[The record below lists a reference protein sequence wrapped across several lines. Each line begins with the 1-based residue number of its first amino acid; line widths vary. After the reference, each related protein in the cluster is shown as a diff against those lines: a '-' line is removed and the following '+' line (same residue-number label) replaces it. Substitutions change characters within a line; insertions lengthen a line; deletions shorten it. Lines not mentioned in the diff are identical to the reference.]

1 MLNRDTDA
9 ATHVRAMAETDTDA
23 AAVETAPAT
32 AVKIAPATAVRGRLG
47 DCAVCDA
54 GVPAKYRCPGCAVVT
69 CSLACSK
76 RHKQV
81 GEGCSGK
88 RKVAEFK
95 DIRDFTDADLVSD
108 YRFLEDALLE
118 KDRAKR
124 WRPQFRPGSDAAARA
139 DRAPAATKTVDL
151 LTRKAADRGVQL
163 FCMPDGM
170 ARRVANTTFYDRKR
184 DLMQWRVEWLFHGP
198 PSARDDDE
206 EKNGRAG
213 VFAPVAR
220 AEDAKVD
227 ETATIGS
234 ALRAHFAPG
243 PGNAARLHE
252 LRRFRSLREGHEA
265 ETPSTIGIFLAVEGR
280 RADDP
285 RFHRL
290 ALDATLREN
299 LDGKRVLEFPTM
311 HVAVL
316 PEDEAAFPLVATDE

>member
-1 MLNRDTDA
+1 
-9 ATHVRAMAETDTDA
+9 MAETDTD

-32 AVKIAPATAVRGRLG
+32 AARDRLG

-54 GVPAKYRCPGCAVVT
+54 GVAAKYRCPGCAIVT
-69 CSLACSK
+69 CSLECSK
-76 RHKQV
+76 RHKQM

-124 WRPQFRPGSDAAARA
+124 WRPRFRPGSDAAARA
-139 DRAPAATKTVDL
+139 DRAPAATRTVDL
-151 LTRKAADRGVQL
+151 LTQKAADRGVQL
-163 FCMPDGM
+163 FCMPDGGAKGREHHVLRPQ
-170 ARRVANTTFYDRKR
+170 ARPHAVASRG
-184 DLMQWRVEWLFHGP
+184 LFHGP
-198 PSARDDDE
+198 PTARDADE
-206 EKNGRAG
+206 GKKKKRPGRARG
-213 VFAPVAR
+213 ERGGR
-220 AEDAKVD
+220 A
-227 ETATIGS
+227 ATIGS

-252 LRRFRSLREGHEA
+252 LRRFRDPARERSLEA
-265 ETPSTIGIFLAVEGR
+265 EGAKAPEGAIGIFLAAEGR

-290 ALDATLREN
+290 ALDATFREN
-299 LDGKRVLEFPTM
+299 LNGKRVLEFPTL

-316 PEDEAAFPLVATDE
+316 PEDEAAFPLVPAGDNS

>member
-1 MLNRDTDA
+1 M
-9 ATHVRAMAETDTDA
+9 ATRVRAMAETDTDA

-32 AVKIAPATAVRGRLG
+32 AVRDRLG

-54 GVPAKYRCPGCAVVT
+54 GVAAKYRCPGCAVVS

-76 RHKQV
+76 RHKQM

-124 WRPQFRPGSDAAARA
+124 WRPRFRPGSDAAARA
-139 DRAPAATKTVDL
+139 DRAPAAIKTVDL
-151 LTRKAADRGVQL
+151 LTQKAADRGVQL

-198 PSARDDDE
+198 PTARDDNE
-206 EKNGRAG
+206 EKNGRVG
-213 VFAPVAR
+213 VEKVAPVAR

-252 LRRFRSLREGHEA
+252 LRRFRSLRERRKA
-265 ETPSTIGIFLAVEGR
+265 ETPATIGIFLAAEGR

-299 LDGKRVLEFPTM
+299 LNGKRVLEFPTL

-316 PEDEAAFPLVATDE
+316 PEDENAFPLVPTNE

>member
-1 MLNRDTDA
+1 
-9 ATHVRAMAETDTDA
+9 MAETDTDA

-32 AVKIAPATAVRGRLG
+32 AARDRLG

-54 GVPAKYRCPGCAVVT
+54 GVAAKYRCPGCAIVT
-69 CSLACSK
+69 CSLECSK
-76 RHKQV
+76 RHKQM

-124 WRPQFRPGSDAAARA
+124 WRPRFRPGSDAAARA
-139 DRAPAATKTVDL
+139 DRAPAATRTVDL
-151 LTRKAADRGVQL
+151 LTQKAADRGVQL

-198 PSARDDDE
+198 PTARDADE
-206 EKNGRAG
+206 GKKGKN
-213 VFAPVAR
+213 APVAR
-220 AEDAKVD
+220 AENSKVD

>member
-1 MLNRDTDA
+1 
-9 ATHVRAMAETDTDA
+9 MAETDTDA
-23 AAVETAPAT
+23 AAGESAPA
-32 AVKIAPATAVRGRLG
+32 PAVRDRLG

-54 GVPAKYRCPGCAVVT
+54 GVAAKYRCPGCAIVT
-69 CSLACSK
+69 CSLECSK
-76 RHKQV
+76 RHKQM

-124 WRPQFRPGSDAAARA
+124 WRPRFRPGSDAAARA

-151 LTRKAADRGVQL
+151 LTQKAADRGVQL

-170 ARRVANTTFYDRKR
+170 ARRVKNTTFYDRKR

-198 PSARDDDE
+198 RAPRDE
-206 EKNGRAG
+206 EKKEKNKPT
-213 VFAPVAR
+213 PVAR

-252 LRRFRSLREGHEA
+252 LRRFRSLQERTNKNENENEN
-265 ETPSTIGIFLAVEGR
+265 ETSSIGIFLAAEGR

-299 LDGKRVLEFPTM
+299 LNGKRVLEFPTL

-316 PEDEAAFPLVATDE
+316 PEDQDAFPLVPENE

>member
-1 MLNRDTDA
+1 
-9 ATHVRAMAETDTDA
+9 MAETDTDA

-32 AVKIAPATAVRGRLG
+32 AARDRLG

-54 GVPAKYRCPGCAVVT
+54 GVAAKYRCPGCAIVT
-69 CSLACSK
+69 CSLECSK
-76 RHKQV
+76 RHKQM

-124 WRPQFRPGSDAAARA
+124 WRPRFRPGSDAAARA
-139 DRAPAATKTVDL
+139 DRAPAATRTVDL
-151 LTRKAADRGVQL
+151 LTQKAADRGVQL

-170 ARRVANTTFYDRKR
+170 ARRVKNTTFYDRKR
-184 DLMQWRVEWLFHGP
+184 DLMQWRVEWLFRGP
-198 PSARDDDE
+198 PTARDADVPGLKVSL
-206 EKNGRAG
+206 KNSGKNT
-213 VFAPVAR
+213 PVAR

-252 LRRFRSLREGHEA
+252 LRRFKGLPFEPRSLEA
-265 ETPSTIGIFLAVEGR
+265 EGAKAPESAIGIFLAAEGR

-299 LDGKRVLEFPTM
+299 LDGKRVLEFPTL

-316 PEDEAAFPLVATDE
+316 PEDEAAFPLVPAGDNS

>member
-1 MLNRDTDA
+1 
-9 ATHVRAMAETDTDA
+9 MAETDTDA
-23 AAVETAPAT
+23 AAGESAPA
-32 AVKIAPATAVRGRLG
+32 PAVRDRLG

-54 GVPAKYRCPGCAVVT
+54 GVAAKYRCPGCAIVT

-76 RHKQV
+76 RHKQM

-124 WRPQFRPGSDAAARA
+124 WRPRFRPGSDAAARA

-151 LTRKAADRGVQL
+151 LTQKAADRGVQL

-170 ARRVANTTFYDRKR
+170 KRRVANTTFYDRKR

-198 PSARDDDE
+198 RAPRDE
-206 EKNGRAG
+206 EKKEKKKPT
-213 VFAPVAR
+213 PVAR

-252 LRRFRSLREGHEA
+252 LRRFRSLQERTNKNENEN
-265 ETPSTIGIFLAVEGR
+265 ETSSIGIFLAAEGR

-299 LDGKRVLEFPTM
+299 LNGKRVLEFPTL

-316 PEDEAAFPLVATDE
+316 PEDQDAFPLVPENE

>member
-1 MLNRDTDA
+1 
-9 ATHVRAMAETDTDA
+9 MAETDTDA
-23 AAVETAPAT
+23 AAGESAPAP
-32 AVKIAPATAVRGRLG
+32 VVRDRLG

-54 GVPAKYRCPGCAVVT
+54 GVAAKYRCPGCAIVT

-76 RHKQV
+76 RHKQM

-124 WRPQFRPGSDAAARA
+124 WRPRFRPGSDAAARA
-139 DRAPAATKTVDL
+139 DRAPVATKTVDL
-151 LTRKAADRGVQL
+151 LTQKAADRGVQL

-198 PSARDDDE
+198 PAPRDAGE
-206 EKNGRAG
+206 EKKKPI
-213 VFAPVAR
+213 PVAR

-252 LRRFRSLREGHEA
+252 LRRFRSLQERTNKNENENEN
-265 ETPSTIGIFLAVEGR
+265 ETSSIGIFLAAEGR

-299 LDGKRVLEFPTM
+299 LNGKRVLEFPTL

-316 PEDEAAFPLVATDE
+316 PEDQDAFPLVPENE

>member
-1 MLNRDTDA
+1 M
-9 ATHVRAMAETDTDA
+9 ATRVRAMAETDTDA

-32 AVKIAPATAVRGRLG
+32 AVRDRLG

-54 GVPAKYRCPGCAVVT
+54 GVAAKYRCPGCAVVS

-76 RHKQV
+76 RHKQM

-124 WRPQFRPGSDAAARA
+124 WRPRFRPGSDAAARA
-139 DRAPAATKTVDL
+139 DRAPAAIKTVDL
-151 LTRKAADRGVQL
+151 LTQKAADRGVQL

-198 PSARDDDE
+198 PTARDDDE
-206 EKNGRAG
+206 EKNGRVG
-213 VFAPVAR
+213 VEKVAPVAR
-220 AEDAKVD
+220 TEDAKVD

-252 LRRFRSLREGHEA
+252 LRRFRSLRERRKA
-265 ETPSTIGIFLAVEGR
+265 ETPATIGIFLAAEGR

-299 LDGKRVLEFPTM
+299 LNGKRVLEFPTL

-316 PEDEAAFPLVATDE
+316 PEDENAFPLVPTNE

>member
-1 MLNRDTDA
+1 
-9 ATHVRAMAETDTDA
+9 MAETDTDA
-23 AAVETAPAT
+23 AAGESAPA
-32 AVKIAPATAVRGRLG
+32 PAVRDRLG

-54 GVPAKYRCPGCAVVT
+54 GVAAKYRCPGCAIVT

-76 RHKQV
+76 RHKQM

-124 WRPQFRPGSDAAARA
+124 WRPRFRPGSDAAARA

-151 LTRKAADRGVQL
+151 LTQKAADRGVQL

-170 ARRVANTTFYDRKR
+170 KRRVANTTFYDRKR

-198 PSARDDDE
+198 RAPRDE
-206 EKNGRAG
+206 EKKEKKKPT
-213 VFAPVAR
+213 PVAR

-252 LRRFRSLREGHEA
+252 LRRFRSLQERTNKNENEDEN
-265 ETPSTIGIFLAVEGR
+265 ETEVSIGIFLAAEGR

-299 LDGKRVLEFPTM
+299 LNGKRVLEFPTL

-316 PEDEAAFPLVATDE
+316 PEDQDAFPLVPENE

>member
-1 MLNRDTDA
+1 
-9 ATHVRAMAETDTDA
+9 MAETDTDA
-23 AAVETAPAT
+23 AAGESAPA
-32 AVKIAPATAVRGRLG
+32 PAVRDRLG

-54 GVPAKYRCPGCAVVT
+54 GVAAKYRCPGCAIVT

-76 RHKQV
+76 RHKQM

-124 WRPQFRPGSDAAARA
+124 WRPRFRPGSDAAARA

-151 LTRKAADRGVQL
+151 LTQKAADRGVQL

-170 ARRVANTTFYDRKR
+170 KRRIANTTFYDRKR

-198 PSARDDDE
+198 RAPRDE
-206 EKNGRAG
+206 EKKEKKKPT
-213 VFAPVAR
+213 PVAR

-252 LRRFRSLREGHEA
+252 LRRFRSLQERTNKNENEN
-265 ETPSTIGIFLAVEGR
+265 ETSSIGIFLAAEGR

-285 RFHRL
+285 RLHRL

-299 LDGKRVLEFPTM
+299 LNGKRVLEFPTL

-316 PEDEAAFPLVATDE
+316 PEDQDAFPLVPENE

>member
-1 MLNRDTDA
+1 M
-9 ATHVRAMAETDTDA
+9 ATRVRAMAETDTDA

-32 AVKIAPATAVRGRLG
+32 AARDRLG

-54 GVPAKYRCPGCAVVT
+54 GVAAKYRCPGCAIVT
-69 CSLACSK
+69 CSLECSK
-76 RHKQV
+76 RHKQM

-124 WRPQFRPGSDAAARA
+124 WRPRFRPGSDAAARA
-139 DRAPAATKTVDL
+139 DRAPAAIKTVDL
-151 LTRKAADRGVQL
+151 LTQKAADRGVQL

-198 PSARDDDE
+198 PTARDDDE
-206 EKNGRAG
+206 EKNGRVG
-213 VFAPVAR
+213 VEKVAPVAR

-252 LRRFRSLREGHEA
+252 LRRFRSLRERRKA
-265 ETPSTIGIFLAVEGR
+265 ETPATIGIFLAAEGR

-299 LDGKRVLEFPTM
+299 LNGKRVLEFPTL

-316 PEDEAAFPLVATDE
+316 PEDENAFPLVPTNE

>member
-1 MLNRDTDA
+1 
-9 ATHVRAMAETDTDA
+9 MAETDTDA
-23 AAVETAPAT
+23 AAGESAPA
-32 AVKIAPATAVRGRLG
+32 PAVRDRLG

-54 GVPAKYRCPGCAVVT
+54 GVAAKYRCPGCAIVT

-76 RHKQV
+76 RHKQM

-124 WRPQFRPGSDAAARA
+124 WRPRFRPGSDAAARA

-151 LTRKAADRGVQL
+151 LTQKAADRGVQL

-170 ARRVANTTFYDRKR
+170 KRRVANTTFYDRKR
-184 DLMQWRVEWLFHGP
+184 DLLQWRVEWLFHGP
-198 PSARDDDE
+198 RAPRDAGDE
-206 EKNGRAG
+206 KKKPT
-213 VFAPVAR
+213 PVAR

-252 LRRFRSLREGHEA
+252 LRRFRSLQERTNKNGNENEN
-265 ETPSTIGIFLAVEGR
+265 ETSSIGIFLAAEGR

-290 ALDATLREN
+290 ALDSTLREN
-299 LDGKRVLEFPTM
+299 LNGKRVLEFPTL

-316 PEDEAAFPLVATDE
+316 PDDQDAFPLVPENE

>member
-1 MLNRDTDA
+1 M
-9 ATHVRAMAETDTDA
+9 ATRVRAMAETDTDA

-32 AVKIAPATAVRGRLG
+32 AVRDRLG

-54 GVPAKYRCPGCAVVT
+54 GVAAKYRCPGCAVVS

-76 RHKQV
+76 RHKQM

-124 WRPQFRPGSDAAARA
+124 WRPRFRPGSDAAARA
-139 DRAPAATKTVDL
+139 DRAPAAIKTVDL
-151 LTRKAADRGVQL
+151 LTQKAADRGVQL

-198 PSARDDDE
+198 PTARDDDE
-206 EKNGRAG
+206 EKNGRVG
-213 VFAPVAR
+213 VEKVAPVAR

-252 LRRFRSLREGHEA
+252 LRRFRSLRERRKA
-265 ETPSTIGIFLAVEGR
+265 ETPATIGIFLAAEGR

-299 LDGKRVLEFPTM
+299 LNGKRVLEFPTL

-316 PEDEAAFPLVATDE
+316 PEDENAFPLVPTNE

>member
-1 MLNRDTDA
+1 
-9 ATHVRAMAETDTDA
+9 MAETDTDA
-23 AAVETAPAT
+23 AAGESAPA
-32 AVKIAPATAVRGRLG
+32 PAVRDRLG
-47 DCAVCDA
+47 DWGVCDA
-54 GVPAKYRCPGCAVVT
+54 GVAAKYRCPGCAIVT

-76 RHKQV
+76 RHKQM

-124 WRPQFRPGSDAAARA
+124 WRPRFRPGSDAAARA

-151 LTRKAADRGVQL
+151 LTQKAADRGVQL

-170 ARRVANTTFYDRKR
+170 KRRIANTTFYDRKR

-198 PSARDDDE
+198 PRDE
-206 EKNGRAG
+206 EKKEKKKPT
-213 VFAPVAR
+213 PVAR

-252 LRRFRSLREGHEA
+252 LRRFRSLQERTNKNENENEN
-265 ETPSTIGIFLAVEGR
+265 ETSSIGIFLAAEGR

-299 LDGKRVLEFPTM
+299 LNGKRVLEFPTL

-316 PEDEAAFPLVATDE
+316 PEDQDAFPLVPENE

>member
-1 MLNRDTDA
+1 
-9 ATHVRAMAETDTDA
+9 MAETDTDA
-23 AAVETAPAT
+23 AAGESAPA
-32 AVKIAPATAVRGRLG
+32 PAVRDRLG

-54 GVPAKYRCPGCAVVT
+54 GVAAKYRCPGCAIVT

-76 RHKQV
+76 RHKQM

-124 WRPQFRPGSDAAARA
+124 WRPRFRPGSDAAARA

-151 LTRKAADRGVQL
+151 LTQKAADRGVQL

-170 ARRVANTTFYDRKR
+170 KRRVANTTFYDRKR

-198 PSARDDDE
+198 RAPRDE
-206 EKNGRAG
+206 EKKEKNKPT
-213 VFAPVAR
+213 PVAR

-252 LRRFRSLREGHEA
+252 LRRFRSLQERTNKNENEN
-265 ETPSTIGIFLAVEGR
+265 ETSSIGIFLAAEGR

-290 ALDATLREN
+290 TLDSTLREN
-299 LDGKRVLEFPTM
+299 LNGKRVLEFPTL

-316 PEDEAAFPLVATDE
+316 PEDQDAFPLVPENE

>member
-1 MLNRDTDA
+1 
-9 ATHVRAMAETDTDA
+9 MAETDTDA

-32 AVKIAPATAVRGRLG
+32 AARDRLG

-54 GVPAKYRCPGCAVVT
+54 GVAAKYRCPGCAIVT
-69 CSLACSK
+69 CSLECSK
-76 RHKQV
+76 RHKQM

-124 WRPQFRPGSDAAARA
+124 WRPRFRPGSDAAARA
-139 DRAPAATKTVDL
+139 DRAPAATRTVDL
-151 LTRKAADRGVQL
+151 LTQKAADRGVQL

-198 PSARDDDE
+198 PTARDADE
-206 EKNGRAG
+206 GKKEKTPRS
-213 VFAPVAR
+213 R
-220 AEDAKVD
+220 AENAKVD

-252 LRRFRSLREGHEA
+252 LRRFRDPARERSLEA
-265 ETPSTIGIFLAVEGR
+265 EGAKAPEGAIGIFLAAEGR

-290 ALDATLREN
+290 ALDATFREN
-299 LDGKRVLEFPTM
+299 LNGKRVLEFPTL

-316 PEDEAAFPLVATDE
+316 PEDEAAFPLVPAGDNS

>member
-1 MLNRDTDA
+1 
-9 ATHVRAMAETDTDA
+9 MAETDTDA

-32 AVKIAPATAVRGRLG
+32 AARDRLG

-54 GVPAKYRCPGCAVVT
+54 GVAAKYRCPGCAIVT
-69 CSLACSK
+69 CSLECSK
-76 RHKQV
+76 RHKQM

-124 WRPQFRPGSDAAARA
+124 WRPRFRPGSDAAARA
-139 DRAPAATKTVDL
+139 DRAPAATRTVDL
-151 LTRKAADRGVQL
+151 LTQKAADRGVQL

-198 PSARDDDE
+198 PTARDDDE
-206 EKNGRAG
+206 EKNGRVG
-213 VFAPVAR
+213 VEKVAPVAR

-252 LRRFRSLREGHEA
+252 LRRFRSLRERRKA
-265 ETPSTIGIFLAVEGR
+265 ETPATIGIFLAAEGR

-299 LDGKRVLEFPTM
+299 LNGKRVLEFPTL

-316 PEDEAAFPLVATDE
+316 PEDENAFPLVPTNE

>member
-1 MLNRDTDA
+1 
-9 ATHVRAMAETDTDA
+9 MAETDTDA

-32 AVKIAPATAVRGRLG
+32 AARDRLG

-54 GVPAKYRCPGCAVVT
+54 GVAAKYRCPGCAIVT
-69 CSLACSK
+69 CSLECSK
-76 RHKQV
+76 RHKQM

-124 WRPQFRPGSDAAARA
+124 WRPRFRPGSDAAARA
-139 DRAPAATKTVDL
+139 DRAPAAIKTVDL
-151 LTRKAADRGVQL
+151 LTQKAADRGVQL

-198 PSARDDDE
+198 PTARDDDE
-206 EKNGRAG
+206 EKNGRVG
-213 VFAPVAR
+213 VEKVAPVAR

-252 LRRFRSLREGHEA
+252 LRRFRSLRERRKA
-265 ETPSTIGIFLAVEGR
+265 ETPATIGIFLAAEGR

-299 LDGKRVLEFPTM
+299 LNGKRVLEFPTL

-316 PEDEAAFPLVATDE
+316 PEDENAFPLVPTNE

>member
-1 MLNRDTDA
+1 M
-9 ATHVRAMAETDTDA
+9 
-23 AAVETAPAT
+23 
-32 AVKIAPATAVRGRLG
+32 
-47 DCAVCDA
+47 
-54 GVPAKYRCPGCAVVT
+54 
-69 CSLACSK
+69 
-76 RHKQV
+76 

-124 WRPQFRPGSDAAARA
+124 WRPRFRPGSDAAARA
-139 DRAPAATKTVDL
+139 DRAPAAIKTVDL
-151 LTRKAADRGVQL
+151 LTQKAADRGVQL

-198 PSARDDDE
+198 PTARDDDE
-206 EKNGRAG
+206 EKNGRVG
-213 VFAPVAR
+213 VEKVAPVAR

-252 LRRFRSLREGHEA
+252 LRRFRSLRERRKA
-265 ETPSTIGIFLAVEGR
+265 ETPATIGIFLAAEGR

-299 LDGKRVLEFPTM
+299 LNGKRVLEFPTL

-316 PEDEAAFPLVATDE
+316 PEDENAFPLVPTNE

>member
-1 MLNRDTDA
+1 
-9 ATHVRAMAETDTDA
+9 MAETDTDA
-23 AAVETAPAT
+23 AAGESAPA
-32 AVKIAPATAVRGRLG
+32 PAVRDRLG

-54 GVPAKYRCPGCAVVT
+54 GVAAKYRCPGCAIVT
-69 CSLACSK
+69 CSLECSK
-76 RHKQV
+76 RHKQM

-124 WRPQFRPGSDAAARA
+124 WRPRFRPGSDAAARA
-139 DRAPAATKTVDL
+139 DRAPAATRTVDL
-151 LTRKAADRGVQL
+151 LTQKAADRGVQL

-198 PSARDDDE
+198 PTARDADE
-206 EKNGRAG
+206 GKKGKS
-213 VFAPVAR
+213 APVAR
-220 AEDAKVD
+220 AENAKVD

-252 LRRFRSLREGHEA
+252 LRRFRDPARERSLEA
-265 ETPSTIGIFLAVEGR
+265 EGAKAPEGAIGIFLAAEGR

-290 ALDATLREN
+290 ALDATFREN
-299 LDGKRVLEFPTM
+299 LNGKRVLEFPTL

-316 PEDEAAFPLVATDE
+316 PEDEAAFPLVPAGDNS

>member
-1 MLNRDTDA
+1 M
-9 ATHVRAMAETDTDA
+9 
-23 AAVETAPAT
+23 
-32 AVKIAPATAVRGRLG
+32 
-47 DCAVCDA
+47 
-54 GVPAKYRCPGCAVVT
+54 
-69 CSLACSK
+69 
-76 RHKQV
+76 

-124 WRPQFRPGSDAAARA
+124 WRPRFRPGSDAAARA

-151 LTRKAADRGVQL
+151 LTQKAADRGVQL

-170 ARRVANTTFYDRKR
+170 KRRVANTTFYDRKR

-198 PSARDDDE
+198 RAPRDE
-206 EKNGRAG
+206 EKKEKNKPT
-213 VFAPVAR
+213 PVAR

-252 LRRFRSLREGHEA
+252 LRRFRRAQERTNKNENEDEN
-265 ETPSTIGIFLAVEGR
+265 ETEVSIGIFLAAEGR

-299 LDGKRVLEFPTM
+299 LNGKRVLEFPTL

-316 PEDEAAFPLVATDE
+316 PEDQDAFPLVPENE

>member
-1 MLNRDTDA
+1 
-9 ATHVRAMAETDTDA
+9 MAETDTDA
-23 AAVETAPAT
+23 AAGESAPA
-32 AVKIAPATAVRGRLG
+32 PAVRDRLG

-54 GVPAKYRCPGCAVVT
+54 GVAAKYRCPGCAIVT

-76 RHKQV
+76 RHKQM

-124 WRPQFRPGSDAAARA
+124 WRPRFRPGSDAAARA

-151 LTRKAADRGVQL
+151 LTQKAADRGVQL

-170 ARRVANTTFYDRKR
+170 KRRVANTTFYDRKR

-198 PSARDDDE
+198 PTARDADE
-206 EKNGRAG
+206 GKKGKN
-213 VFAPVAR
+213 APVAR
-220 AEDAKVD
+220 AENAKVD

-252 LRRFRSLREGHEA
+252 LRRFRSLQERTNKNENENEN
-265 ETPSTIGIFLAVEGR
+265 ETSSIGIFLAAEGR

-299 LDGKRVLEFPTM
+299 LNGKRVLEFPTL

-316 PEDEAAFPLVATDE
+316 PEDQDAFPLVPENE

>member
-1 MLNRDTDA
+1 
-9 ATHVRAMAETDTDA
+9 MAETDTDA

-32 AVKIAPATAVRGRLG
+32 AARDRLG

-54 GVPAKYRCPGCAVVT
+54 GVAAKYRCPGCAIVT
-69 CSLACSK
+69 CSLECSK
-76 RHKQV
+76 RHKQM

-124 WRPQFRPGSDAAARA
+124 WRPRFRPGSDAAARA
-139 DRAPAATKTVDL
+139 DRAPAATRTVDL
-151 LTRKAADRGVQL
+151 LTQKAADRGVQL

-198 PSARDDDE
+198 PTARDADE
-206 EKNGRAG
+206 GKKGKS
-213 VFAPVAR
+213 APVAR
-220 AEDAKVD
+220 AENAKVD
-227 ETATIGS
+227 EPATIGR

-252 LRRFRSLREGHEA
+252 LRRFRDPARERSLEA
-265 ETPSTIGIFLAVEGR
+265 EGAKAPEGAIGIFLAAEGR

-290 ALDATLREN
+290 ALDATFREN
-299 LDGKRVLEFPTM
+299 LNGKRVLEFPTL

-316 PEDEAAFPLVATDE
+316 PEDEAAFPLVPAGDNS

>member
-1 MLNRDTDA
+1 
-9 ATHVRAMAETDTDA
+9 MAETDTDA
-23 AAVETAPAT
+23 AAGESAPA
-32 AVKIAPATAVRGRLG
+32 PAVRDRLG

-54 GVPAKYRCPGCAVVT
+54 GVAAKYRCPGCAIVT
-69 CSLACSK
+69 CSLECSK
-76 RHKQV
+76 RHKQM

-124 WRPQFRPGSDAAARA
+124 WRPRFRPGSDAAARA
-139 DRAPAATKTVDL
+139 DRAPAAIKTVDL
-151 LTRKAADRGVQL
+151 LTQKAADRGVQL

-198 PSARDDDE
+198 PTARDDDE
-206 EKNGRAG
+206 EKNGRVG
-213 VFAPVAR
+213 VEKVAPVAR

-252 LRRFRSLREGHEA
+252 LRRFRSLRERRKA
-265 ETPSTIGIFLAVEGR
+265 ETPATIGIFLAAEGR

-299 LDGKRVLEFPTM
+299 LNGKRVLEFPTL

-316 PEDEAAFPLVATDE
+316 PEDENAFPLVPTNE

>member
-1 MLNRDTDA
+1 M
-9 ATHVRAMAETDTDA
+9 ATRVRAMAETDTDA

-32 AVKIAPATAVRGRLG
+32 AVRDRLG

-54 GVPAKYRCPGCAVVT
+54 GVAAKYRCPGCAVVS

-76 RHKQV
+76 RHKQM

-124 WRPQFRPGSDAAARA
+124 WRPRFRPGSDAAARA
-139 DRAPAATKTVDL
+139 DRAPAATRTVDL
-151 LTRKAADRGVQL
+151 LTQKAADRGVQL

-198 PSARDDDE
+198 PTARDDDE
-206 EKNGRAG
+206 EKNGRVG
-213 VFAPVAR
+213 VEKVAPVAR

-252 LRRFRSLREGHEA
+252 LRRFRSLRERRKA
-265 ETPSTIGIFLAVEGR
+265 ETPATIGIFLAAEGR

-299 LDGKRVLEFPTM
+299 LNGKRVLEFPTL

-316 PEDEAAFPLVATDE
+316 PEDENAFPLVPTNE

>member
-1 MLNRDTDA
+1 
-9 ATHVRAMAETDTDA
+9 MAETDTDA

-32 AVKIAPATAVRGRLG
+32 AARDRLG

-54 GVPAKYRCPGCAVVT
+54 GVAAKYRCPGCAVVS

-76 RHKQV
+76 RHKQM

-124 WRPQFRPGSDAAARA
+124 WRPRFRPGSDAAARA
-139 DRAPAATKTVDL
+139 DRAPAATRTVDL
-151 LTRKAADRGVQL
+151 LTQKAADRGVQL

-198 PSARDDDE
+198 PTARDDDE
-206 EKNGRAG
+206 EKNGRVG
-213 VFAPVAR
+213 VEKVAPVAR

-252 LRRFRSLREGHEA
+252 LRRFRSLRERRKA
-265 ETPSTIGIFLAVEGR
+265 ETPATIGIFLAAEGR

-299 LDGKRVLEFPTM
+299 LNGKRVLEFPTL

-316 PEDEAAFPLVATDE
+316 PEDENAFPLVPTNE

>member
-1 MLNRDTDA
+1 VGGRGGRD
-9 ATHVRAMAETDTDA
+9 
-23 AAVETAPAT
+23 
-32 AVKIAPATAVRGRLG
+32 RLG
-47 DCAVCDA
+47 DDAVDNS
-54 GVPAKYRCPGCAVVT
+54 VPAAKYRCPGCAIVT

-76 RHKQV
+76 RHKQM

-124 WRPQFRPGSDAAARA
+124 WRPRFRPGSDAAARA

-151 LTRKAADRGVQL
+151 LTQKAADRGVQL

-170 ARRVANTTFYDRKR
+170 KRRIANTTFYDRKR

-198 PSARDDDE
+198 PRDE
-206 EKNGRAG
+206 EKKEKKKPT
-213 VFAPVAR
+213 PVAR

-252 LRRFRSLREGHEA
+252 LRRFRSLQERTNKNENENEN
-265 ETPSTIGIFLAVEGR
+265 ETSSIGIFLAAEGR

-285 RFHRL
+285 RLHRL

-299 LDGKRVLEFPTM
+299 LNGKRVLEFPTL

-316 PEDEAAFPLVATDE
+316 PEDQDAFPLVPENE

>member
-1 MLNRDTDA
+1 
-9 ATHVRAMAETDTDA
+9 MAETDTDA

-32 AVKIAPATAVRGRLG
+32 AARDRLG

-54 GVPAKYRCPGCAVVT
+54 GVAAKYRCPGCAIVT
-69 CSLACSK
+69 CSLECSK
-76 RHKQV
+76 RHKQM

-124 WRPQFRPGSDAAARA
+124 WRPRFRPGSDAAARA
-139 DRAPAATKTVDL
+139 DRAPAATRTVDL
-151 LTRKAADRGVQL
+151 LTQKAADRGVQL
-163 FCMPDGM
+163 SCMPDGM

-198 PSARDDDE
+198 PTARDADE
-206 EKNGRAG
+206 GKKGKS
-213 VFAPVAR
+213 APVAR
-220 AEDAKVD
+220 AENAKVD

-252 LRRFRSLREGHEA
+252 LRRFRSLQERTNKNENENEN
-265 ETPSTIGIFLAVEGR
+265 ETSSIGIFLAAEGR

-290 ALDATLREN
+290 ALDATFREN
-299 LDGKRVLEFPTM
+299 LNGKRVLEFPTL

-316 PEDEAAFPLVATDE
+316 PEDEAAFPLVPAGDNS

>member
-1 MLNRDTDA
+1 
-9 ATHVRAMAETDTDA
+9 MAETDTDA

-32 AVKIAPATAVRGRLG
+32 AARDRLG

-54 GVPAKYRCPGCAVVT
+54 GVAAKYRCPGCAIVT

-76 RHKQV
+76 RHKQM

-124 WRPQFRPGSDAAARA
+124 WRPRFRPGSDAAARA
-139 DRAPAATKTVDL
+139 DRAPAATRTVDL
-151 LTRKAADRGVQL
+151 LTQKAADRGVQL

-170 ARRVANTTFYDRKR
+170 ARRVKNTTFYDRKR

-198 PSARDDDE
+198 RAPRDE
-206 EKNGRAG
+206 EKKEKEKPT
-213 VFAPVAR
+213 PVAR

-252 LRRFRSLREGHEA
+252 LRRFRSLQERTNKNENENEN
-265 ETPSTIGIFLAVEGR
+265 ETSSIGIFLAAEGR

-290 ALDATLREN
+290 ALDSTLREN
-299 LDGKRVLEFPTM
+299 LNGKRVLEFPTL

-316 PEDEAAFPLVATDE
+316 PEDQDAFPLVPENE

>member
-1 MLNRDTDA
+1 
-9 ATHVRAMAETDTDA
+9 MAETDTDA
-23 AAVETAPAT
+23 AAGESAPA
-32 AVKIAPATAVRGRLG
+32 PAVRDRLG

-54 GVPAKYRCPGCAVVT
+54 GVAAKYRCPGCAIVT

-76 RHKQV
+76 RHKQM

-124 WRPQFRPGSDAAARA
+124 WRPRFRPGSDAAARA

-151 LTRKAADRGVQL
+151 LTQKAADRGVQL

-170 ARRVANTTFYDRKR
+170 KRRIANTTFYDRKR

-198 PSARDDDE
+198 RAPRDE
-206 EKNGRAG
+206 EKKEKKKPT
-213 VFAPVAR
+213 PVAR

-252 LRRFRSLREGHEA
+252 LRRFRSLQERTNKNENEN
-265 ETPSTIGIFLAVEGR
+265 ETSSIGIFLAAEGR

-299 LDGKRVLEFPTM
+299 LNGKRVLEFPTL

-316 PEDEAAFPLVATDE
+316 PEDQDAFPLVPENE

>member
-1 MLNRDTDA
+1 
-9 ATHVRAMAETDTDA
+9 MAETDTDA

-32 AVKIAPATAVRGRLG
+32 AARDRLG

-54 GVPAKYRCPGCAVVT
+54 GVAAKYRCPGCAIVT
-69 CSLACSK
+69 CSLECSK
-76 RHKQV
+76 RHKQM

-124 WRPQFRPGSDAAARA
+124 WRPRFRPGSDAAARA
-139 DRAPAATKTVDL
+139 DRAPAAIKTVDL
-151 LTRKAADRGVQL
+151 LTQKAADRGVQL

-198 PSARDDDE
+198 PTARDADE
-206 EKNGRAG
+206 GKKGKS
-213 VFAPVAR
+213 APVAR
-220 AEDAKVD
+220 AENAKVD

-252 LRRFRSLREGHEA
+252 LRRFRDPARERSLEA
-265 ETPSTIGIFLAVEGR
+265 EGAKAPEGAIGIFLAAEGR

-290 ALDATLREN
+290 ALDATFREN
-299 LDGKRVLEFPTM
+299 LNGKRVLEFPTL

-316 PEDEAAFPLVATDE
+316 PEDQDAFPLVPENE

>member
-1 MLNRDTDA
+1 
-9 ATHVRAMAETDTDA
+9 MAETDTDA
-23 AAVETAPAT
+23 AAGESAPA
-32 AVKIAPATAVRGRLG
+32 PAVRDRLG

-54 GVPAKYRCPGCAVVT
+54 GVAAKYRCPGCAIVT

-76 RHKQV
+76 RHKQM

-124 WRPQFRPGSDAAARA
+124 WRPRFRPGSDAAARA

-151 LTRKAADRGVQL
+151 LTQKAADRGVQL

-170 ARRVANTTFYDRKR
+170 KRRVANTTFYDRKR

-198 PSARDDDE
+198 RAPRDAGDE
-206 EKNGRAG
+206 KKKPT
-213 VFAPVAR
+213 PVAR

-227 ETATIGS
+227 ETATIRS

-252 LRRFRSLREGHEA
+252 LRRFRSLQERTNKNENENEN
-265 ETPSTIGIFLAVEGR
+265 ETSSIGIFLAAEGR

-299 LDGKRVLEFPTM
+299 LNGKRVLEFPTL

-316 PEDEAAFPLVATDE
+316 PEDQDAFPLVPENE

>member
-1 MLNRDTDA
+1 M
-9 ATHVRAMAETDTDA
+9 ATRVRAMAETDTDA

-32 AVKIAPATAVRGRLG
+32 AVRDRLG

-54 GVPAKYRCPGCAVVT
+54 GVAAKYRCPGCAIVT
-69 CSLACSK
+69 CSLECSK
-76 RHKQV
+76 RHKQM

-124 WRPQFRPGSDAAARA
+124 WRPRFRPGSDAAARA
-139 DRAPAATKTVDL
+139 DRAPAAIKTVDL
-151 LTRKAADRGVQL
+151 LTQKAADRGVQL

-198 PSARDDDE
+198 PTARDDDE
-206 EKNGRAG
+206 EKNGRVG
-213 VFAPVAR
+213 VEKVAPVAR

-252 LRRFRSLREGHEA
+252 LRRFRSLRERRKA
-265 ETPSTIGIFLAVEGR
+265 ETPATIGIFLAAEGR

-299 LDGKRVLEFPTM
+299 LNGKRVLEFPTL

-316 PEDEAAFPLVATDE
+316 PEDENAFPLVPTNE

>member
-1 MLNRDTDA
+1 
-9 ATHVRAMAETDTDA
+9 MAETDTDA
-23 AAVETAPAT
+23 AAGESAPA
-32 AVKIAPATAVRGRLG
+32 PAVRDRLG

-54 GVPAKYRCPGCAVVT
+54 GVAAKYRCPGCAIVT
-69 CSLACSK
+69 CSLECSK
-76 RHKQV
+76 RHKQM

-124 WRPQFRPGSDAAARA
+124 WRPRFRPGSDAAARA
-139 DRAPAATKTVDL
+139 DRAPAATRTVDL
-151 LTRKAADRGVQL
+151 LTQKAADRGVQL

-198 PSARDDDE
+198 PTARDADE
-206 EKNGRAG
+206 GKKGKS
-213 VFAPVAR
+213 APVAR
-220 AEDAKVD
+220 AENAKVD

-252 LRRFRSLREGHEA
+252 LRRFRSLQERTNKNENENEN
-265 ETPSTIGIFLAVEGR
+265 ETSSIGIFLAAEGR

-290 ALDATLREN
+290 ALDATFREN
-299 LDGKRVLEFPTM
+299 LNGKRVLEFPTL

-316 PEDEAAFPLVATDE
+316 PEDEAAFPLVPAGDNS

>member
-1 MLNRDTDA
+1 M
-9 ATHVRAMAETDTDA
+9 
-23 AAVETAPAT
+23 
-32 AVKIAPATAVRGRLG
+32 
-47 DCAVCDA
+47 
-54 GVPAKYRCPGCAVVT
+54 
-69 CSLACSK
+69 
-76 RHKQV
+76 

-124 WRPQFRPGSDAAARA
+124 WRPRFRPGSDAAARA
-139 DRAPAATKTVDL
+139 DRAPAATRTVDL
-151 LTRKAADRGVQL
+151 LTQKAADRGVQL

-198 PSARDDDE
+198 PTARDADE
-206 EKNGRAG
+206 GKKGKS
-213 VFAPVAR
+213 APVAR
-220 AEDAKVD
+220 AENAKVD

-252 LRRFRSLREGHEA
+252 LRRFRDPARERSLEA
-265 ETPSTIGIFLAVEGR
+265 EGAKAPEGAIGIFLAAEGR

-290 ALDATLREN
+290 ALDATFREN
-299 LDGKRVLEFPTM
+299 LNGKRVLEFPTL

-316 PEDEAAFPLVATDE
+316 PEDEAAFPLVPAGDNS

>member
-1 MLNRDTDA
+1 
-9 ATHVRAMAETDTDA
+9 MAETDTDA

-32 AVKIAPATAVRGRLG
+32 AARDRLG

-54 GVPAKYRCPGCAVVT
+54 GVAAKYRCPGCAIVT
-69 CSLACSK
+69 CSLECSK
-76 RHKQV
+76 RHKQM

-124 WRPQFRPGSDAAARA
+124 WRPRFRPGSDAAARA

-151 LTRKAADRGVQL
+151 LTQKAADRGVQL

-170 ARRVANTTFYDRKR
+170 KRRIANTTFYDRKR

-198 PSARDDDE
+198 RAPRDE
-206 EKNGRAG
+206 EKKEKKKPT
-213 VFAPVAR
+213 PVAR

-252 LRRFRSLREGHEA
+252 LRRFKGLPFELRETAKAPESA
-265 ETPSTIGIFLAVEGR
+265 IGIFLAAEGR

-299 LDGKRVLEFPTM
+299 LDGKRVLEFPTL

-316 PEDEAAFPLVATDE
+316 PEDEAAFPLVPAGDNS

>member
-1 MLNRDTDA
+1 M
-9 ATHVRAMAETDTDA
+9 ATRVRAMAETDTDA

-32 AVKIAPATAVRGRLG
+32 AVRDRLG

-54 GVPAKYRCPGCAVVT
+54 GVAAKYRCPGCAVVS

-76 RHKQV
+76 RHKQM

-124 WRPQFRPGSDAAARA
+124 WRPRFRPGSDAAARA
-139 DRAPAATKTVDL
+139 DRAPAATRTVDL
-151 LTRKAADRGVQL
+151 LTQKAADRGVQL

-170 ARRVANTTFYDRKR
+170 ARRVKNTTFYDRKR

-198 PSARDDDE
+198 PTARDDDE
-206 EKNGRAG
+206 EKNGRVG
-213 VFAPVAR
+213 VEKVAPVAR

-252 LRRFRSLREGHEA
+252 LRRFRSLRERRKA
-265 ETPSTIGIFLAVEGR
+265 ETPATIGIFLAAEGR

-299 LDGKRVLEFPTM
+299 LNGKRVLEFPTL

-316 PEDEAAFPLVATDE
+316 PEDENAFPLVPTNE

>member
-1 MLNRDTDA
+1 V
-9 ATHVRAMAETDTDA
+9 ATRVRAMAETDTDA

-32 AVKIAPATAVRGRLG
+32 AVRDRLG

-54 GVPAKYRCPGCAVVT
+54 GVAAKYRCPGCAVVS

-76 RHKQV
+76 RHKQM

-124 WRPQFRPGSDAAARA
+124 WRPRFRPGSDAAARA
-139 DRAPAATKTVDL
+139 DRAPAAIKTVDL
-151 LTRKAADRGVQL
+151 LTQKAADRGVQL

-198 PSARDDDE
+198 PTARDDDE
-206 EKNGRAG
+206 EKNGRVG
-213 VFAPVAR
+213 VEKVAPVAR

-252 LRRFRSLREGHEA
+252 LRRFRSLRERRKA
-265 ETPSTIGIFLAVEGR
+265 ETPATIGIFLAAEGR

-299 LDGKRVLEFPTM
+299 LNGKRVLEFPTL

-316 PEDEAAFPLVATDE
+316 PEDENAFPLVPTNE